1 MVERIPHKLAALII
15 FDNIDDAKRIHVQV
29 RPMTT
34 HLIAVVLQQKNG
46 TMTLIIEIDVLH
58 VLHVRLDLDAK
69 RWVFNGHSSEV
80 HVDEVFAFD
89 WELLALM
96 LAFL

>member
-1 MVERIPHKLAALII
+1 
-15 FDNIDDAKRIHVQV
+15 
-29 RPMTT
+29 MTT